1 MVNLKLKLPD
11 SISVQEA
18 IELQQKLAP
27 QVSEES
33 DLPAKISNL
42 VGCDATYFRGITSAA
57 ATLVDYEKLELLK
70 TIGVEESTRFPYI
83 PWPLSLPGSPI
94 CSARNTQLE
103 AEIVCV
109 LSRRT
114 RRSSSEKIRPCMFRG
129 TGAR

>member
-1 MVNLKLKLPD
+1 MKVKLPD
-11 SISVQEA
+11 SISVQDA
-18 IELQQKLAP
+18 IKLQQKLAP

-83 PWPLSLPGSPI
+83 PGLLAFREAPSVL
-94 CSARNTQLE
+94 RDTQLK
-103 AEIVCV
+103 AEIVRV

-129 TGAR
+129 TGVR